1 MLSLIISTL
10 SIRMFAIFL
19 RWGSS
24 LNIIQNIS
32 ITEAYTKSVFLMRL
46 KLMLKRRLELYQG
59 IKKMEL
65 HTFYFSLSIN
75 VRLGHCSRDD

>member
-1 MLSLIISTL
+1 MSSLIISTL

-19 RWGSS
+19 RWWSS

-32 ITEAYTKSVFLMRL
+32 ITEAYMKSVFLMRL

-59 IKKMEL
+59 IKNGI
-65 HTFYFSLSIN
+65 TYFLFF
-75 VRLGHCSRDD
+75 LKH

>member
-32 ITEAYTKSVFLMRL
+32 ITEAYTKSVFLVRL

>member
-46 KLMLKRRLELYQG
+46 KLMLKLRLELYQG
-59 IKKMEL
+59 IKKWSYIL
-65 HTFYFSLSIN
+65 FIFP
-75 VRLGHCSRDD
+75 

>member
-32 ITEAYTKSVFLMRL
+32 ITEAYTKSVFSSRAIKVNVEATFRVISRNQKNGVTYFLFFL
-46 KLMLKRRLELYQG
+46 K
-59 IKKMEL
+59 
-65 HTFYFSLSIN
+65 H
-75 VRLGHCSRDD
+75 

>member
-10 SIRMFAIFL
+10 SFRMFAIFL

-32 ITEAYTKSVFLMRL
+32 ITEAYMISVFLMRL
-46 KLMLKRRLELYQG
+46 KIMLKRRLELYQG
-59 IKKMEL
+59 IKMEL
-65 HTFYFSLSIN
+65 HTFYFSLSVN